1 MLGQRKHR
9 SFVSAMSLVA
19 VALAAT
25 PLGAKGWNPFAKAA
39 PTSETVSSTA
49 RPKFDGE
56 RPEFGENESW
66 SSIESPRPN
75 VFSRVGQGTSRALS
89 KTKDAL
95 TFRKDKS
102 APVTIS
108 KYPQHAAGLKSKPV
122 SASSK
127 PGMLRRWLKP
137 SQPSRPS
144 GPPATTN
151 EFLSLERPKF

>member
-1 MLGQRKHR
+1 
-9 SFVSAMSLVA
+9 MSSRNKISSIVGALVGLA
-19 VALAAT
+19 VALTAT
-25 PLGAKGWNPFAKAA
+25 PLPAKGWNLFAKEA

-122 SASSK
+122 AASSK